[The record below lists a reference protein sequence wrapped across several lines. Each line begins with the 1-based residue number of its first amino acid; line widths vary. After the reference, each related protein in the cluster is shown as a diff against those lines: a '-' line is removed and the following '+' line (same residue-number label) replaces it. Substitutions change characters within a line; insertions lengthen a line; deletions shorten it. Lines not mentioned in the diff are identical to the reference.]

1 MRGMGRRGAARDR
14 FSSNNATSGRNMQ
27 SAPPGDAMN
36 WYREISP
43 TEKRTLW
50 TCFGG
55 WALDAVDTQAF
66 SLVIP
71 ALIATWGIGK
81 GQAGLIGGAT
91 LVAGALGGLVAGV
104 LSDRFGR
111 VRALQITV
119 LWFSLFT
126 LLSACAQNYEQLLVL
141 KSLQG
146 LGFGGEWTAGSVL
159 LSETIRAKH
168 RGKALGIVQSAWG
181 FGWAGAVLLYA
192 IVFSWVSPQWAWR
205 VLFALGAIPAVLVLY
220 ARRNVPE
227 PPRDTSATTH
237 TLDAKLPVL
246 GIFDR
251 SVIRT
256 TIVGGLIGLGAHG
269 GYHAITT
276 WLPTYLKTQRHL
288 SVLGTGG
295 YLAVVIVA
303 FICGCFVSA
312 WLQDRIGRRLNLV
325 LFALCCAI
333 TVNLYVFL
341 PIGDTAMLAL
351 SFPLGL
357 FSAGIPATLGALF
370 NELYPQGVRGTGVG
384 FCYNFGRI
392 VSAGFPVLVGH
403 MGNSM
408 PIGSALGIDAGAA
421 YGLVVIAAL
430 MLPETKGR
438 KIADTRSSG
447 DPGTQNRQAD
457 AAHVASASRDAQ
469 KAHEARAS

>member
-1 MRGMGRRGAARDR
+1 
-14 FSSNNATSGRNMQ
+14 
-27 SAPPGDAMN
+27 MN

-55 WALDAVDTQAF
+55 WALDALDTQAF

-71 ALIATWGIGK
+71 ALIASWGIGK

-91 LVAGALGGLVAGV
+91 LVAGALGGLLAGV

-141 KSLQG
+141 KALQG

-192 IVFSWVSPQWAWR
+192 VVFTWVSPAWAWR
-205 VLFALGAIPAVLVLY
+205 LLFALGAVPAVLVLY

-227 PPRDTSATTH
+227 PPRDATSDGANHTARKLGAT
-237 TLDAKLPVL
+237 LPVL

-251 SVIRT
+251 AVIRT

-269 GYHAITT
+269 GYYAVTT
-276 WLPTYLKTQRHL
+276 WLPTYLKTERHL

-303 FICGCFVSA
+303 FICGCFASA
-312 WLQDRIGRRLNLV
+312 WLQDRIGRRMNLI

-341 PIGDTAMLAL
+341 PLGDTAMLAL

-421 YGLVVIAAL
+421 YGLVVIAAWL
-430 MLPETKGR
+430 LPETKGR
-438 KIADTRSSG
+438 KIAAT
-447 DPGTQNRQAD
+447 
-457 AAHVASASRDAQ
+457 VASSETEPSDTPYEAGQ
-469 KAHEARAS
+469 KAGREAHETRAGRERHSPAPRA

>member
-1 MRGMGRRGAARDR
+1 
-14 FSSNNATSGRNMQ
+14 
-27 SAPPGDAMN
+27 MN

-71 ALIATWGIGK
+71 ALITTWGIGK

-91 LVAGALGGLVAGV
+91 LVAGALGGLFAGV

-126 LLSACAQNYEQLLVL
+126 LLSACAQNYEQLLML

-192 IVFSWVSPQWAWR
+192 IVFSSVPPEWAWR

-227 PPRDTSATTH
+227 PPRDATGPAHDKAPTP
-237 TLDAKLPVL
+237 DSRLPVL

-256 TIVGGLIGLGAHG
+256 TIVGGMIGLGAHG

-276 WLPTYLKTQRHL
+276 WLPTYLKTERHL

-295 YLAVVIVA
+295 YLTVVIVA

-312 WLQDRIGRRLNLV
+312 WLQDRIGRRLNLI

-392 VSAGFPVLVGH
+392 VSAAFPVLVGH

-408 PIGSALGIDAGAA
+408 PIGAALGIDAGAA

-430 MLPETKGR
+430 LLPETKGR
-438 KIADTRSSG
+438 KIAEPASPRHPDAQHQRSDT
-447 DPGTQNRQAD
+447 
-457 AAHVASASRDAQ
+457 AHVANASRETQ
-469 KAHEARAS
+469 RAHEARTTQMRMTQKAHKKAAEAHRA

>member
-1 MRGMGRRGAARDR
+1 MAGRKL
-14 FSSNNATSGRNMQ
+14 Q
-27 SAPPGDAMN
+27 SAPSGDAMN

-71 ALIATWGIGK
+71 ALIASWGIGK

-91 LVAGALGGLVAGV
+91 LVAGALGGLLAGV

-220 ARRNVPE
+220 ARRNIPE
-227 PPRDTSATTH
+227 PPRDTSAAAR
-237 TLDAKLPVL
+237 TLEAKLPVL

-251 SVIRT
+251 PVIRT

-276 WLPTYLKTQRHL
+276 WLPTYLKTERHL

-303 FICGCFVSA
+303 FICGCFMSA
-312 WLQDRIGRRLNLV
+312 WLQDRIGRRLNLI

-392 VSAGFPVLVGH
+392 VSAGFPVLVGQ

-438 KIADTRSSG
+438 KIAGSPSFS
-447 DPGTQNRQAD
+447 DPGTQNRPHD
-457 AAHVASASRDAQ
+457 AAHGIANPPHEAR
-469 KAHEARAS
+469 KAHEPQKEAEATQSHRA

>member
-1 MRGMGRRGAARDR
+1 
-14 FSSNNATSGRNMQ
+14 
-27 SAPPGDAMN
+27 MN

-71 ALIATWGIGK
+71 ALIATWGIGN

-91 LVAGALGGLVAGV
+91 LVAGALGGLLAGI

-159 LSETIRAKH
+159 LSETIRAQH

-192 IVFSWVSPQWAWR
+192 IVFSWVSPEWAWR
-205 VLFALGAIPAVLVLY
+205 VLFAAGAVPAVLVLY
-220 ARRNVPE
+220 ARRNLPE
-227 PPRDTSATTH
+227 PPRDAASATDRK
-237 TLDAKLPVL
+237 LEAKLPVV

-276 WLPTYLKTQRHL
+276 WLPTYLKTERHL

-295 YLAVVIVA
+295 YLAVVIAA
-303 FICGCFVSA
+303 FICGCFASA
-312 WLQDRIGRRLNLV
+312 WLQDRIGRRKNLI
-325 LFALCCAI
+325 LFAICCAV

-341 PIGDTAMLAL
+341 PIGDTAMLVL
-351 SFPLGL
+351 SFPLGF

-421 YGLVVIAAL
+421 YGLVVLAAL
-430 MLPETKGR
+430 LLPETKGR
-438 KIADTRSSG
+438 RIAAVNVNAPDTQ
-447 DPGTQNRQAD
+447 GTPQQGTP
-457 AAHVASASRDAQ
+457 AHRV
-469 KAHEARAS
+469 